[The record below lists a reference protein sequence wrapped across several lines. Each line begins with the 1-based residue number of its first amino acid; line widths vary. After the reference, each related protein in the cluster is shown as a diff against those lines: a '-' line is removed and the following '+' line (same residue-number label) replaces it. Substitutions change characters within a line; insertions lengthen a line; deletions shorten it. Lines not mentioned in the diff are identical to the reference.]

1 MDVDG
6 GGALRGGNDEVAILL
21 RTVLR
26 TACQSRLLR
35 EVDVPDVAR
44 ICVLQVACF
53 QYTVYYLEIL
63 TGRREATPSSKP

>member
-21 RTVLR
+21 RIAR
-26 TACQSRLLR
+26 QSRLLR

-44 ICVLQVACF
+44 TCVLQVACLR
-53 QYTVYYLEIL
+53 YTVYYIEIL